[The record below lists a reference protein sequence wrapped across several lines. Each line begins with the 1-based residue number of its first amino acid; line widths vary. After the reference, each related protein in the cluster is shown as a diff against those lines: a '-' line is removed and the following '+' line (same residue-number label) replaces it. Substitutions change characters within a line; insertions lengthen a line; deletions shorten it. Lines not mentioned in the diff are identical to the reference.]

1 MTETPNRPA
10 HTCLVDALAAA
21 QGEIG
26 HANHDR
32 TNPAFKSSYATLA
45 AVREAVRDPL
55 ARHGLALTHTIEQ
68 GDGYVAVGT
77 ALLWG
82 PTERLETSIVIPLAA
97 TTAHA
102 VGSAVTYGRRYGVM
116 ALLAIAAGEDDDDGQ
131 AAVREAPRAAPPP
144 PRQSAPAKETTS
156 APAKPTAAPAKG
168 APASSDKPPLPA
180 HVKRLREKAL
190 TWGFTDQDI
199 VDAAGEMGCENPRD
213 LTPDQALAIEARWAD
228 GGAR

>member
-1 MTETPNRPA
+1 MTQTPNRPA

-32 TNPAFKSSYATLA
+32 TNPAFKSAYATLA

-144 PRQSAPAKETTS
+144 PRQSAPAKEAPKSQS
-156 APAKPTAAPAKG
+156 APAKG
-168 APASSDKPPLPA
+168 SPASSDKGPLPA

-190 TWGFTDQDI
+190 AWGYADQDVI
-199 VDAAGEMGCENPRD
+199 DAAGALGCENPRE
-213 LTPDQALAIEARWAD
+213 LTPEQALSIEARWAD

>member
-1 MTETPNRPA
+1 MTQTPNRPT

-32 TNPAFKSSYATLA
+32 TNPAFKSAYATLA

-144 PRQSAPAKETTS
+144 PRQSASAKPTS
-156 APAKPTAAPAKG
+156 APAKGSPSNGDRA
-168 APASSDKPPLPA
+168 PLPA
-180 HVKRLREKAL
+180 HVARLVAFAKRQGIDLEAV
-190 TWGFTDQDI
+190 T
-199 VDAAGEMGCENPRD
+199 DAAGALGCESPRD